1 MVVRATGQR
10 HARNGAG
17 SRVMGILVVDKPPGI
32 TSHGVVQR
40 VRRITGI
47 RQVGHVGTLDPAAR
61 GVLPLLIGRATKI
74 SRFATGWGKTYH
86 ATLRLGEARDTQDLD
101 GAVIF
106 TGATAGLTEAA
117 IEATFARFRGDI
129 EQVPPMYSAKKIDGV
144 PLYKLA
150 RKGKEVEREP
160 KQVHVERLEATAFRP
175 GDPFWEVDFEL
186 SCSSGTFVRTIC
198 HDVGEIL
205 GCGGVLAR
213 LVRAEAGPFD
223 LDGAVPLADLERR
236 WNEERDAILRPVSDA
251 FSPEQTVVV
260 NSAGHQ
266 KLRNGQTITLA
277 DVEPPRRDDLPEPVL
292 LYTPGGTLLAIS
304 LPLGSPV
311 WGFRPIAVLV

>member
-1 MVVRATGQR
+1 MASNSTTQR
-10 HARNGAG
+10 SAG
-17 SRVMGILVVDKPPGI
+17 SASRILGILVIDKPPGI

-74 SRFATGWGKTYH
+74 SRYATGWGKTYH

-101 GAVIF
+101 GEVIF
-106 TGATAGLTEAA
+106 AGPTATLTEDA
-117 IEATFARFRGDI
+117 IEAAFAHFRGAI
-129 EQVPPMYSAKKIDGV
+129 EQVPPMYSAKKVDGV

-160 KQVHVERLEATAFRP
+160 KRVHVQRLEAIAIRP

-213 LVRAEAGPFD
+213 LVRTQAGPFSVD
-223 LDGAVPLADLERR
+223 TAVPLDDLERLWQGDR
-236 WNEERDAILRPVSDA
+236 EAVLRPVSDA
-251 FSPEQTVVV
+251 FAPEQTVVV

-277 DVEPPRRDDLPEPVL
+277 DVEPPARDDLPEPVL

-304 LPLGSPV
+304 RPLGSPV
-311 WGFRPIAVLV
+311 WGFRPTTVLV

>member
-1 MVVRATGQR
+1 MASKSPTQR
-10 HARNGAG
+10 HTGPA
-17 SRVMGILVVDKPPGI
+17 SRVMGILVIDKPPGI

-61 GVLPLLIGRATKI
+61 GVLPLLVGRATKI

-101 GAVIF
+101 GEVIF
-106 TGATAGLTEAA
+106 AGPTVHLTEEAVEAA
-117 IEATFARFRGDI
+117 FARFRGVI
-129 EQVPPMYSAKKIDGV
+129 EQVPPMYSAKKVDGV

-150 RKGKEVEREP
+150 RKGKEVERQP
-160 KQVHVERLEATAFRP
+160 KRVHVQRLEATDVRA

-186 SCSSGTFVRTIC
+186 TCSSGTFVRTIC

-205 GCGGVLAR
+205 GSGGVLAH
-213 LVRAEAGPFD
+213 LVRTEAGPFS
-223 LDGAVPLADLERR
+223 LEAAVPLDDLERL
-236 WNEERDAILRPVSDA
+236 WHEDRDAVLRPVSDA
-251 FSPEQTVVV
+251 FAPEQTVVV
-260 NSAGHQ
+260 NSSGHQ

-277 DVEPPRRDDLPEPVL
+277 DVEPPAHEELPEPVL
-292 LYTPGGTLLAIS
+292 LYTPGGTLLAIGR
-304 LPLGSPV
+304 PLGSPV
-311 WGFRPIAVLV
+311 WGFRPTTVLV

>member
-1 MVVRATGQR
+1 MASKSPTQQHSGS
-10 HARNGAG
+10 A
-17 SRVMGILVVDKPPGI
+17 SRVMGILVIDKPPGI

-40 VRRITGI
+40 VRQITGI

-101 GAVIF
+101 GAVTF
-106 TGATAGLTEAA
+106 AGPTVHLTEAA
-117 IEATFARFRGDI
+117 IEAAFARFRGAI
-129 EQVPPMYSAKKIDGV
+129 EQMPPMYSAKKVDGV

-150 RKGKEVEREP
+150 RKGKEVAREP
-160 KQVHVERLEATAFRP
+160 KRVHVQRLEATAVRS

-186 SCSSGTFVRTIC
+186 TCSSGTFVRTIC

-213 LVRAEAGPFD
+213 LVRTQAGPFSVD
-223 LDGAVPLADLERR
+223 TAIPLDDVERL
-236 WNEERDAILRPVSDA
+236 WHEDRDAVLRSISDA
-251 FSPEQTVVV
+251 FAPEQTVVV

-277 DVEPPRRDDLPEPVL
+277 DVEPPVRDELPEPVL
-292 LYTPGGTLLAIS
+292 LYTPGGTLLAIGR
-304 LPLGSPV
+304 PLGSPV
-311 WGFRPIAVLV
+311 WGFHPTTVLV